1 MTVAEAIRR
10 ARTAEGLSQRS
21 LAILAGCSEN
31 YVYYLEAG
39 RRFPS
44 HDILKRF
51 ADVFQR
57 DLGVIYRHKDKVIE
71 AEFLAVVT
79 RLRTFDELIADK
91 KLQDRLL
98 KDCLKM
104 CNYDR
109 EKAKDLQQDAT
120 TTALIYQ
127 HRYNQRDQL
136 YSWVYAVA
144 RNIRLQNLKGLRKME
159 FVENYIESGEISEPA
174 GEEVPT
180 QVYNFVNRLS
190 EKRKRHYAMRMLG
203 YTHRQI
209 AEELNTTE
217 AYSKAIFG
225 QVKEKLEYLIKN

>member
-71 AEFLAVVT
+71 AEFRVT
-79 RLRTFDELIADK
+79 ETRIRTFDEVIADQK
-91 KLQDRLL
+91 IQNRLFSDCHKL
-98 KDCLKM
+98 
-104 CNYDR
+104 CNYN
-109 EKAKDLQQDAT
+109 ENNAKDLQQSAT
-120 TTALIYQ
+120 TTAIIYQ
-127 HRYNQRDQL
+127 HRYNQRCQI
-136 YSWVYAVA
+136 YSWIYSIA
-144 RNIRLQNLKGLRKME
+144 RNIRLQYLKGLRKME
-159 FVENYIESGEISEPA
+159 YVENYIESGEISEPE

-180 QVYNFVNRLS
+180 RVYNFVNHLS

-203 YTHRQI
+203 YTHKQI
-209 AEELNTTE
+209 AEEMNTTP